1 MDRQKTDEG
10 YTIFFSNEEIEKG
23 KKIVVYAG
31 MVLVATRLIRF
42 LVWK

>member
-1 MDRQKTDEG
+1 MDRQKTEKG

-23 KKIVVYAG
+23 KKIAVYAG
-31 MVLVATRLIRF
+31 IALVATRIVRF